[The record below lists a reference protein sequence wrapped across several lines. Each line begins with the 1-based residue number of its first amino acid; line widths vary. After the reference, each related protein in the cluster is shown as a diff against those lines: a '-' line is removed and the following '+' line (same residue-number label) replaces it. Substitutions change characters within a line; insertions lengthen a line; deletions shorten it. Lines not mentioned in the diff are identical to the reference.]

1 MSAKFRALQPAWV
14 FDNHY
19 GCDRLVKAGDVVDSD
34 LDLDVDKAIPTG
46 ESPDSSASK
55 IFERLPDES

>member
-1 MSAKFRALQPAWV
+1 MSTKFRALQTAWV
-14 FDNHY
+14 FDKKY
-19 GCDRLVKAGDVVDSD
+19 DCDRLVKAGEIVESD

-55 IFERLPDES
+55 IFERVVEA

>member
-1 MSAKFRALQPAWV
+1 MPKFKALQTAYC
-14 FDNHY
+14 FDAKAGY
-19 GCDRLVKAGDVVDSD
+19 DRLVNPGEIIESD

-55 IFERLPDES
+55 IFSRLPDES